1 MMTGGTAGTRET
13 GKVWIKRIEPSFQ
26 LAIQNVQAGI
36 FFRKISVLANKKNIN
51 FKLKN
56 LIPLR

>member
-1 MMTGGTAGTRET
+1 MTGGTAGTRET

-36 FFRKISVLANKKNIN
+36 FFFRKISVLAYKKNIN
-51 FKLKN
+51 FTLKN